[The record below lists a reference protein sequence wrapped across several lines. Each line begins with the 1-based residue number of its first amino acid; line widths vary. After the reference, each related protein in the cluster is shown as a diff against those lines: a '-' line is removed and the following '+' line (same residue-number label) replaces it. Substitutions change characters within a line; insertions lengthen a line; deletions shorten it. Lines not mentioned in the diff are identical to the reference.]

1 MQTAHCHLRKPAKK
15 TLRSVVM
22 TKFSPPA
29 INNENSKCKVE
40 DILVLHELN
49 KRPTFVNA
57 PLETFTG
64 HSHSIYP
71 FESRNIF
78 LDFVQVVSNLKENEL
93 IRENLPREIL
103 KHLTIVE
110 LKVILKA
117 ISKPVYGTKAVL
129 INRIE
134 TYASDENISNNTD
147 KSCFVLT
154 ELGLEVLEKY
164 KNVVWIHKNKEYI
177 FMYPLN
183 SESKF
188 DEYFFMDHW
197 DLDVSNI
204 IIDYYESENSGIVAR
219 IYQIE
224 NNPEKSFLYGIKKLS
239 EDINLQLE
247 KCKEVGWFNTSA
259 GLGEFQ
265 AMSLKPIFKSLNISD
280 DNFEEILKYI
290 YDFTIKDPSLVTFTN
305 LREIIIALLANPGDE
320 LYREL
325 LGNLY
330 QSIREKFGHEHHQED
345 INNYHQKGFDDIEK
359 EETLM
364 DILDLYITDE
374 NRKLE
379 MVFELIDLLD
389 LEVIKE
395 MKVKIDNRLTN

>member
-1 MQTAHCHLRKPAKK
+1 
-15 TLRSVVM
+15 M

-29 INNENSKCKVE
+29 IHNNNNIYKVE

-49 KRPTFVNA
+49 KRPTFVND
-57 PLETFTG
+57 PLETFSG
-64 HSHSIYP
+64 HTHSI
-71 FESRNIF
+71 ESFKARDIF
-78 LDFVQVVSNLKENEL
+78 LDFVQVVSNLQENEL

-103 KHLTIVE
+103 KHLTVVE

-117 ISKPVYGTKAVL
+117 ISKPVKGTKGVL
-129 INRIE
+129 IKRIQ
-134 TYASDENISNNTD
+134 THASDEDVRNHTD

-164 KNVVWIHKNKEYI
+164 KSVLWIHQNKRDI
-177 FMYPLN
+177 FRYPFYYK
-183 SESKF
+183 SKF
-188 DEYFFMDHW
+188 DEYYFMKHW
-197 DLDVSNI
+197 DLDPPNTL
-204 IIDYYESENSGIVAR
+204 IDYYESENSGIVAR

-224 NNPEKSFLYGIKKLS
+224 NNPEKSFLYGLRKLT
-239 EDINLQLE
+239 EEINLQLE

-259 GLGEFQ
+259 GLGEFL
-265 AMSLKPIFKSLNISD
+265 SLHASPELGEPLSSKPIFMGLTISD

-290 YDFTIKDPSLVTFTN
+290 YDFAIKDPSLISFN
-305 LREIIIALLANPGDE
+305 NFHEIIIALLTNPGDE

-330 QSIREKFGHEHHQED
+330 QSNRKKLGHEGYQED
-345 INNYHQKGFDDIEK
+345 INNYHQKGFDD
-359 EETLM
+359 EEGEQEEEEESLI
-364 DILDLYITDE
+364 DILDYFGIDE

-379 MVFELIDLLD
+379 MVFELIDILD

-395 MKVKIDNRLTN
+395 MKVRIDNRLPN

>member
-1 MQTAHCHLRKPAKK
+1 
-15 TLRSVVM
+15 M

-29 INNENSKCKVE
+29 INNNNSIYKVE

-49 KRPTFVNA
+49 KRPTFVND
-57 PLETFTG
+57 PLETFSG
-64 HSHSIYP
+64 HTHSI
-71 FESRNIF
+71 ESFKARDIF
-78 LDFVQVVSNLKENEL
+78 LDFVQVVSNLQENEL

-103 KHLTIVE
+103 KHLTVVE
-110 LKVILKA
+110 MKVILKA
-117 ISKPVYGTKAVL
+117 ISQPVTGTRDVL

-134 TYASDENISNNTD
+134 THASDEDINNNTD
-147 KSCFVLT
+147 KNCFVLT

-164 KNVVWIHKNKEYI
+164 KNVLWIHKNKRDI
-177 FMYPLN
+177 FRYPLFY
-183 SESKF
+183 ESKF
-188 DEYFFMDHW
+188 DEYYFMNHW
-197 DLDVSNI
+197 DLDPPNT

-224 NNPEKSFLYGIKKLS
+224 NNPEKSFLYGLRKLT
-239 EDINLQLE
+239 EEINLQLE

-259 GLGEFQ
+259 GLGEFL
-265 AMSLKPIFKSLNISD
+265 SLNTSPELGEPLSSKTIFKGLNISD
-280 DNFEEILKYI
+280 DNFEDILKYI
-290 YDFTIKDPSLVTFTN
+290 YDFAIKDPSLISFN
-305 LREIIIALLANPGDE
+305 NFHEIIIALLTNPGDE

-330 QSIREKFGHEHHQED
+330 QSNREKFGHEHYQED
-345 INNYHQKGFDDIEK
+345 INNYHQKGFDDEEK
-359 EETLM
+359 EEEEESLM
-364 DILDLYITDE
+364 DILDLFTIDE

-379 MVFELIDLLD
+379 MVFELIDILD

>member
-1 MQTAHCHLRKPAKK
+1 
-15 TLRSVVM
+15 M

-29 INNENSKCKVE
+29 INNTNSKYKVE

-57 PLETFTG
+57 PLETFSG
-64 HSHSIYP
+64 HTHSIDS
-71 FESRNIF
+71 FKARDIF
-78 LDFVQVVSNLKENEL
+78 LDFVQVVSNLQENEL

-103 KHLTIVE
+103 KHLTVVE
-110 LKVILKA
+110 MKVILKA
-117 ISKPVYGTKAVL
+117 ISKPVKGTKDVL

-134 TYASDENISNNTD
+134 THASDEDISNHTD

-164 KNVVWIHKNKEYI
+164 KNVLWIHKNKSNI
-177 FMYPLN
+177 FRYPLFY
-183 SESKF
+183 ESKF
-188 DEYFFMDHW
+188 DEYYFMNHW
-197 DLDVSNI
+197 ELDPPNTL
-204 IIDYYESENSGIVAR
+204 IDYYESKNSGIVAR

-224 NNPEKSFLYGIKKLS
+224 NNPEKSFLYGLRKLT
-239 EDINLQLE
+239 EEINLQLE

-259 GLGEFQ
+259 GLGEFL
-265 AMSLKPIFKSLNISD
+265 SLYASPVLGEPLSSKTIFKGLNISD
-280 DNFEEILKYI
+280 ENFEDILKYI
-290 YDFTIKDPSLVTFTN
+290 YDFAIKDPSLVSFN
-305 LREIIIALLANPGDE
+305 NFHEIITALLTNPGHG

-325 LGNLY
+325 LGSLY
-330 QSIREKFGHEHHQED
+330 QSIREKFGHEHYQED
-345 INNYHQKGFDDIEK
+345 INNYHQKGFDDEEEEEEK
-359 EETLM
+359 ENLM
-364 DILDLYITDE
+364 DILDLFIDDE

-379 MVFELIDLLD
+379 MVFELIDILD

>member
-1 MQTAHCHLRKPAKK
+1 
-15 TLRSVVM
+15 M

-29 INNENSKCKVE
+29 INNNNSIYKVE

-49 KRPTFVNA
+49 KRPTFVND
-57 PLETFTG
+57 PLETFSG
-64 HSHSIYP
+64 HTHSI
-71 FESRNIF
+71 ESFKARDIF
-78 LDFVQVVSNLKENEL
+78 LDFVQVVSNLQENEL

-103 KHLTIVE
+103 KHLTVVE
-110 LKVILKA
+110 MKVILKA
-117 ISKPVYGTKAVL
+117 ISQPVTGTRDVL

-134 TYASDENISNNTD
+134 THASDEDINNNTD
-147 KSCFVLT
+147 KNCFVLT

-164 KNVVWIHKNKEYI
+164 KNVLWIHKNKRDI
-177 FMYPLN
+177 FRYPLFY
-183 SESKF
+183 ESKF
-188 DEYFFMDHW
+188 DEYYFMNHW
-197 DLDVSNI
+197 DLDPPNT

-224 NNPEKSFLYGIKKLS
+224 NNPEKSFLYGLRKLT
-239 EDINLQLE
+239 EEINLQLE

-259 GLGEFQ
+259 GLGEFL
-265 AMSLKPIFKSLNISD
+265 SLNTSSELGEPLSSKTIFKGLNISD
-280 DNFEEILKYI
+280 DNFEDILKYI
-290 YDFTIKDPSLVTFTN
+290 YDFAIKDPSLVSFN
-305 LREIIIALLANPGDE
+305 NFHEIIIALLTNPGDE

-330 QSIREKFGHEHHQED
+330 QSNREKFGHERYQED
-345 INNYHQKGFDDIEK
+345 INNYHQKGFDDEEK
-359 EETLM
+359 EEEEESLM
-364 DILDLYITDE
+364 DILDLLTIDE

-379 MVFELIDLLD
+379 MVFELIDDLD

>member
-1 MQTAHCHLRKPAKK
+1 
-15 TLRSVVM
+15 M

-29 INNENSKCKVE
+29 INNNNSKYKVE

-57 PLETFTG
+57 PLETFSG
-64 HSHSIYP
+64 HAHSIDS
-71 FESRNIF
+71 FKARDIF
-78 LDFVQVVSNLKENEL
+78 LDFLKVVSNLQENEL

-103 KHLTIVE
+103 KHLTVVE
-110 LKVILKA
+110 MKVFLKA
-117 ISKPVYGTKAVL
+117 ISKPVTGTRDVL

-134 TYASDENISNNTD
+134 THASDEDISNHTD

-164 KNVVWIHKNKEYI
+164 KNVLWIHKNKRDI
-177 FMYPLN
+177 FRYPLFY
-183 SESKF
+183 ESKF

-197 DLDVSNI
+197 DLDASNT

-224 NNPEKSFLYGIKKLS
+224 NNPEKSFLYGLRKLT
-239 EDINLQLE
+239 EEINLQLE
-247 KCKEVGWFNTSA
+247 KCKEVGWFNTRA
-259 GLGEFQ
+259 GLGEFL
-265 AMSLKPIFKSLNISD
+265 SLNTSPELGEPLSSKTIFKGLNISD
-280 DNFEEILKYI
+280 DNFEDILKYI
-290 YDFTIKDPSLVTFTN
+290 YDFAIKDPSLVSFN
-305 LREIIIALLANPGDE
+305 NFHEIIIALITNPGDE

-330 QSIREKFGHEHHQED
+330 QSNREKFGHEHYQED
-345 INNYHQKGFDDIEK
+345 INNYHQKGFDDEEK
-359 EETLM
+359 EEEEESLM
-364 DILDLYITDE
+364 DILDLFTIDE

-379 MVFELIDLLD
+379 MVFELIDVLD

>member
-1 MQTAHCHLRKPAKK
+1 
-15 TLRSVVM
+15 M

-29 INNENSKCKVE
+29 IHNNNSIYKVE

-49 KRPTFVNA
+49 KRPTYVNE
-57 PLETFTG
+57 PLETFSG
-64 HSHSIYP
+64 HTHSIDS
-71 FESRNIF
+71 FKARDIF
-78 LDFVQVVSNLKENEL
+78 LDFVQVVSKLQENKL

-103 KHLTIVE
+103 KHLTVVE
-110 LKVILKA
+110 LKIILKA
-117 ISKPVYGTKAVL
+117 ISKPVKGTKDAL

-134 TYASDENISNNTD
+134 THASDEDIRNNTD

-164 KNVVWIHKNKEYI
+164 KNVLWIHKNKRDI
-177 FMYPLN
+177 FRYPIYY
-183 SESKF
+183 ESKF
-188 DEYFFMDHW
+188 DEYYFMKHW
-197 DLDVSNI
+197 DLDSPTT
-204 IIDYYESENSGIVAR
+204 IIDYYESKNSGIVAR

-224 NNPEKSFLYGIKKLS
+224 NNPEKSFLYGLRKLA
-239 EDINLQLE
+239 EEINLQLE

-259 GLGEFQ
+259 GLGEFL
-265 AMSLKPIFKSLNISD
+265 SLHASPELGEPLSSKTIFKGLTISD

-290 YDFTIKDPSLVTFTN
+290 YDFAIKDTSLVSFN
-305 LREIIIALLANPGDE
+305 NFHEIIIALLTNPGDE

-325 LGNLY
+325 LGNLFK
-330 QSIREKFGHEHHQED
+330 SIREKFGHKHYED
-345 INNYHQKGFDDIEK
+345 INNYHQKGFDDIEEEK
-359 EETLM
+359 EEKEEETLM
-364 DILDLYITDE
+364 DILDLFIIDE

-395 MKVKIDNRLTN
+395 MKVKIDSRLTN

>member
-1 MQTAHCHLRKPAKK
+1 
-15 TLRSVVM
+15 M
-22 TKFSPPA
+22 TKFNPPA
-29 INNENSKCKVE
+29 INNKNSIYKVE

-57 PLETFTG
+57 PLETFSG
-64 HSHSIYP
+64 HTHSIDS
-71 FESRNIF
+71 FKARNIF
-78 LDFVQVVSNLKENEL
+78 LDFLKVVSNLQENEL

-103 KHLTIVE
+103 KHLTVVE
-110 LKVILKA
+110 MKVILKA
-117 ISKPVYGTKAVL
+117 ISKPVKGTKDVL

-134 TYASDENISNNTD
+134 THASDEDISNHTD

-164 KNVVWIHKNKEYI
+164 KNVLWIHKNKRDI
-177 FMYPLN
+177 FRYPLFY
-183 SESKF
+183 ESKF
-188 DEYFFMDHW
+188 DEYYFMNHW
-197 DLDVSNI
+197 DLDPPNT

-224 NNPEKSFLYGIKKLS
+224 NNPEKSFLYGIRKLT
-239 EDINLQLE
+239 EEINLQLE

-259 GLGEFQ
+259 GLGEFLSLY
-265 AMSLKPIFKSLNISD
+265 ASPVLGEPLSLKPIFKGLNISD
-280 DNFEEILKYI
+280 ENFEDILKYI
-290 YDFTIKDPSLVTFTN
+290 YDFAIKDPSLVTFN
-305 LREIIIALLANPGDE
+305 NFHEIITALLTNPGHG

-330 QSIREKFGHEHHQED
+330 QSLREKFGHEHYQED
-345 INNYHQKGFDDIEK
+345 INNYHQKGFDDEEK
-359 EETLM
+359 EEEEEEEESLM
-364 DILDLYITDE
+364 DILDLLIDDE

-379 MVFELIDLLD
+379 MVFELIDILD

-395 MKVKIDNRLTN
+395 IKVKIDNRLTN

>member
-1 MQTAHCHLRKPAKK
+1 
-15 TLRSVVM
+15 M

-29 INNENSKCKVE
+29 INNKNSKYKVE

-57 PLETFTG
+57 PLETFSG
-64 HSHSIYP
+64 HSHLIYV

-78 LDFVQVVSNLKENEL
+78 LDIVQVVSNLQGNEL

-103 KHLTIVE
+103 KHLTVVE
-110 LKVILKA
+110 MKVILKA
-117 ISKPVYGTKAVL
+117 ISKSLYGTKAVL

-134 TYASDENISNNTD
+134 THASDEDISNHTD

-164 KNVVWIHKNKEYI
+164 KNVVWIHKNKDYI

-183 SESKF
+183 SQSKF
-188 DEYFFMDHW
+188 DEYYFMNHW
-197 DLDVSNI
+197 DIDAPNT
-204 IIDYYESENSGIVAR
+204 IIDYYESDNSGIVAR
-219 IYQIE
+219 IHQIE
-224 NNPEKSFLYGIKKLS
+224 NNLEKSFLYGLRALT
-239 EDINLQLE
+239 EEINLQLE

-259 GLGEFQ
+259 GLGAFQ
-265 AMSLKPIFKSLNISD
+265 AMSLRSVFKSLDISD
-280 DNFEEILKYI
+280 DNLDEILKYI
-290 YDFTIKDPSLVTFTN
+290 YDFAIKDPSLVTFTN
-305 LREIIIALLANPGDE
+305 FNEIIIALMTNPDDE

-330 QSIREKFGHEHHQED
+330 HSIREKFGHEHYQED
-345 INNYHQKGFDDIEK
+345 INNYHQKGFDDIEEE

-364 DILDLYITDE
+364 DILDSFITDE

>member
-1 MQTAHCHLRKPAKK
+1 
-15 TLRSVVM
+15 M

-29 INNENSKCKVE
+29 INKNNFKYKVE

-57 PLETFTG
+57 PLETFSG
-64 HSHSIYP
+64 HSHSIDW
-71 FESRNIF
+71 FKARDIF
-78 LDFVQVVSNLKENEL
+78 LDFLKVVYNLQENEL

-103 KHLTIVE
+103 KHLTVVE
-110 LKVILKA
+110 MKVILKA
-117 ISKPVYGTKAVL
+117 ISKPVNGTRDVL

-134 TYASDENISNNTD
+134 THASDEDISHHTD

-164 KNVVWIHKNKEYI
+164 KNVLWIHKNKRDI
-177 FMYPLN
+177 FRYPLFY
-183 SESKF
+183 ESKF

-197 DLDVSNI
+197 DLDASNT

-224 NNPEKSFLYGIKKLS
+224 NNPEKSFLYGLRKLT
-239 EDINLQLE
+239 EEINLQLE
-247 KCKEVGWFNTSA
+247 KCKEGGWFNTSA
-259 GLGEFQ
+259 GLGEFL
-265 AMSLKPIFKSLNISD
+265 SLHLSPELGEPLSSKTIFKGLNISD
-280 DNFEEILKYI
+280 DNFEDILKYI
-290 YDFTIKDPSLVTFTN
+290 YDFAIKDPSLVSFN
-305 LREIIIALLANPGDE
+305 KFHEIIISLLTNPGNE

-330 QSIREKFGHEHHQED
+330 QTIREKFGHEHYQED

-359 EETLM
+359 EEEEETLM
-364 DILDLYITDE
+364 DILDVLTTDE

-379 MVFELIDLLD
+379 MVFELIDVLD

>member
-1 MQTAHCHLRKPAKK
+1 
-15 TLRSVVM
+15 M

-29 INNENSKCKVE
+29 INNENSKYKVE
-40 DILVLHELN
+40 DILVLDELN
-49 KRPTFVNA
+49 KRPTFVND
-57 PLETFTG
+57 PLETFSG
-64 HSHSIYP
+64 HTHSIDS
-71 FESRNIF
+71 FKARDIF
-78 LDFVQVVSNLKENEL
+78 LDFVQVVSNLQENEL

-103 KHLTIVE
+103 KHLTVVE
-110 LKVILKA
+110 MKVILKT
-117 ISKPVYGTKAVL
+117 ISKPITGTRDVL

-134 TYASDENISNNTD
+134 THASDEDISNHTD

-164 KNVVWIHKNKEYI
+164 KNVLWIHKNKRDI
-177 FMYPLN
+177 FRYPLFY
-183 SESKF
+183 ESKF
-188 DEYFFMDHW
+188 DEYYFMNHW
-197 DLDVSNI
+197 DLDAPNT

-224 NNPEKSFLYGIKKLS
+224 NNPEKSFLYGLRKLT
-239 EDINLQLE
+239 EEINLQLE
-247 KCKEVGWFNTSA
+247 KCKEVGWFNTRA
-259 GLGEFQ
+259 GLGEFL
-265 AMSLKPIFKSLNISD
+265 SLNASPELGEPLSSKTIFKGLNISD
-280 DNFEEILKYI
+280 DNFEDILKYI
-290 YDFTIKDPSLVTFTN
+290 YDFAIKDPSLVSFN
-305 LREIIIALLANPGDE
+305 NFHEIIIALMTNPGDE
-320 LYREL
+320 LYIEL

-330 QSIREKFGHEHHQED
+330 QSNREKFGHENHQED

-359 EETLM
+359 EEEEEEENLM
-364 DILDLYITDE
+364 DILDLFITDE